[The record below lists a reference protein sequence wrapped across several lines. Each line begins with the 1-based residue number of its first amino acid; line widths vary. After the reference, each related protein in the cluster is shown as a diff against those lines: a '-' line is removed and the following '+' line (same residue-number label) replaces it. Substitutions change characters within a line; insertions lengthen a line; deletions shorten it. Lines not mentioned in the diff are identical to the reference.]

1 MDQAPKVDLQQYI
14 PKKGSKRYIVKI
26 IIYVSVLLFLIYMV
40 SVKLQKENPKEIPP
54 QVEEINGVKIQF

>member
-1 MDQAPKVDLQQYI
+1 MDQEPKVDLKQYI

-40 SVKLQKENPKEIPP
+40 TLKLKNEKTEEAPSKI
-54 QVEEINGVKIQF
+54 EEIKGVKIEI

>member
-1 MDQAPKVDLQQYI
+1 MEQEPKVDLKQYI

-40 SVKLQKENPKEIPP
+40 TLKLKNEIT
-54 QVEEINGVKIQF
+54 EETPSKIEDINGVKIEI

>member
-1 MDQAPKVDLQQYI
+1 MEQEPKVDLKQYI

-40 SVKLQKENPKEIPP
+40 TLKLKNEKTEETPSKI
-54 QVEEINGVKIQF
+54 EEIKGVKIQF

>member
-1 MDQAPKVDLQQYI
+1 MEQEPKVDLKQYI

-40 SVKLQKENPKEIPP
+40 TLKLKNEKTGETPSKI
-54 QVEEINGVKIQF
+54 EEINGVKIEI

>member
-1 MDQAPKVDLQQYI
+1 MEQEPKVDLKQYI

-40 SVKLQKENPKEIPP
+40 TLKLKNEKTEETPSKI
-54 QVEEINGVKIQF
+54 EEIKGVKIEI

>member
-1 MDQAPKVDLQQYI
+1 MEQEPKVDLKQYI

-40 SVKLQKENPKEIPP
+40 TLKLKDEKTEETPSKI
-54 QVEEINGVKIQF
+54 EEIKGVKIEI